1 MPRTHNSNKDTD
13 SPKWPRALF
22 LMLLISTLG
31 AFQIAAATKS
41 QLATVQRDL
50 VATSALSLLSEP
62 SAGFENYLLVGSDS
76 RQGVDPGD
84 PDFATIGSASDVSG
98 RRSDTLMVYHYD
110 FATGSGALVSF
121 PRDLWVK
128 LGSGE
133 KAGRINSAYQL
144 GTDVLV
150 RTIQR
155 EFDIPIHHYLE
166 INFQGFKGLV
176 DAIGGVKICQ
186 QYPSR
191 DRHTGLYIKPGC
203 HNLNGVQSLAFA
215 RSRYFET
222 KVNNKWQ
229 IDGSSDIGRG
239 KRQRQFVGAMLNT
252 AMSRII
258 SNPFSASSVFAGA
271 TNAIITDQNLDLIEF
286 AAKMKPAASGDITK
300 YSLAVYSKAVG
311 DESVLR
317 LDKDS
322 APVLAFFGG
331 RGPAPAPGE

>member
-1 MPRTHNSNKDTD
+1 
-13 SPKWPRALF
+13 
-22 LMLLISTLG
+22 MLLTSALG

-76 RQGVDPGD
+76 RQGADPGD

-128 LGSGE
+128 LGNGE

-166 INFQGFKGLV
+166 IDFQGFKGLV
-176 DAIGGVKICQ
+176 DSIGGVQICTQ
-186 QYPSR
+186 FPSR
-191 DRHTGLYIKPGC
+191 DKHTGFFMPGGC
-203 HNLNGVQSLAFA
+203 HNLEGVRALAFA
-215 RSRYFET
+215 RSRFFET
-222 KVNNKWQ
+222 KVENKWQ

-239 KRQRQFVGAMLNT
+239 KRQRQFIASMLNSALT
-252 AMSRII
+252 RVI
-258 SNPFSASSVFAGA
+258 SNPFMVSSAFTGA
-271 TNAIITDQNLDLIEF
+271 TKSIITDENLDLTEF
-286 AAKMKPAASGDITK
+286 AKKIRPAAKGAISR
-300 YSLAVYSKAVG
+300 YSLAVYGDQVG
-311 DESVLR
+311 EDSVLR
-317 LDKDS
+317 VAKDA

-331 RGPAPAPGE
+331 TGPAPEVPNEN

>member
-1 MPRTHNSNKDTD
+1 MPRTHNLKKDTA
-13 SPKWPRALF
+13 SPKWPGALF

-50 VATSALSLLSEP
+50 VATSALTLLSEP
-62 SAGFENYLLVGSDS
+62 NAGFENYLLVGSDS
-76 RQGVDPGD
+76 REGADPND
-84 PDFATIGSASDVSG
+84 ADFAAIGGEGEVSG
-98 RRSDTLMVYHYD
+98 RRSDTLMIFHYD
-110 FATGSGALVSF
+110 IATGSGALVSF

-128 LGSGE
+128 LGDGQ
-133 KAGRINSAYQL
+133 KAGRINAAYQL
-144 GTDVLV
+144 GTDVLI
-150 RTIQR
+150 RTIQN
-155 EFDIPIHHYLE
+155 EFGIPIHHYLE

-191 DRHTGLYIKPGC
+191 DRRTGFYMKPGC
-203 HNLNGVQSLAFA
+203 NNLNGVKSLAFA

-222 KVNNKWQ
+222 KVENEWQ
-229 IDGSSDIGRG
+229 VDGTSDIGRG
-239 KRQRQFVGAMLNT
+239 KRQRQFIGAMLNT
-252 AMSRII
+252 ALTRII
-258 SNPFSASSVFAGA
+258 SNPFSVSGVFAGA
-271 TNAIITDQNLDLIEF
+271 TNAIITDENLDLIEF

-300 YSLAVYSKAVG
+300 YSLAVYSKSVG

-317 LDKDS
+317 VDKDS
-322 APVLAFFGG
+322 GPVLDFFGG